1 MSLPAR
7 IDLSKNAGEVIGVG
21 SELGN
26 HTGRP
31 LFLDQPFQ
39 REIQHFTTELA
50 EAHEHDLG
58 LARRPYQSRVD
69 DAESLRD
76 EGEPGAEIGNWVVG
90 ILSSPL
96 VNVGIDGRRTIRS
109 ERE

>member
-7 IDLSKNAGEVIGVG
+7 IDLSKQAGEVIGVG

-50 EAHEHDLG
+50 
-58 LARRPYQSRVD
+58 
-69 DAESLRD
+69 
-76 EGEPGAEIGNWVVG
+76 
-90 ILSSPL
+90 
-96 VNVGIDGRRTIRS
+96 
-109 ERE
+109 